1 MTMTDKSRS
10 NELNGDSIKKTPDR
24 RFAYRKFIYSLLIGS
39 IQDLKKGGKME
50 IEAIKWLASESAG
63 EILEDVDIN
72 RKDILSILKN
82 ILMKDGIEK
91 KFYIIK
97 LEKTINNEFEE
108 ESKSG

>member
-72 RKDILSILKN
+72 RKDILYYQTR
-82 ILMKDGIEK
+82 KD
-91 KFYIIK
+91 
-97 LEKTINNEFEE
+97 NQ
-108 ESKSG
+108 